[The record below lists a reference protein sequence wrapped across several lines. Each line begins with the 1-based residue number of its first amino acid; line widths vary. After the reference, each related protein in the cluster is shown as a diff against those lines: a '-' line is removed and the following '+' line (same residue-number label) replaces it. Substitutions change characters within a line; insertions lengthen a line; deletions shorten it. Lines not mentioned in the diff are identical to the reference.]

1 MTFDITHD
9 IFMAITKF
17 AMTENSN
24 RPVYDELEYLSYLM
38 RQGDA
43 TASWL
48 LPRILRAI
56 AFAERHGIPDS
67 FFKTLVE
74 NDNDGIPFTLVEPVK
89 ALKYHP
95 PLIELRVNKPNR
107 RGAYR
112 AIFFP
117 FEYKGEQFLIYT
129 RSVIKQDTSS
139 AEFDLAVQET
149 EALIPDFLSN
159 PSKYI
164 HLEEVTA
171 DG

>member
-1 MTFDITHD
+1 
-9 IFMAITKF
+9 MAITKF
-17 AMTENSN
+17 AMTEHGN
-24 RPVYDELEYLSYLM
+24 RPVYDELESLSYLM

-67 FFKTLVE
+67 FFRTLVD
-74 NDNDGIPFTLVEPVK
+74 NGNDGLPFTLVEPVK
-89 ALKYHP
+89 ALKHHR

-107 RGAYR
+107 GGAYR

-117 FEYKGEQFLIYT
+117 FEYEGEQFLIYT
-129 RSVIKQDTSS
+129 RSVIKQNTSS

-149 EALIPDFLSN
+149 EAMIPNFLSN
-159 PSKYI
+159 PGKYI
-164 HLEEVTA
+164 LLEEVTT
-171 DG
+171 DD

>member
-17 AMTENSN
+17 AMTEHGN

-56 AFAERHGIPDS
+56 AFAERHGISDS

-95 PLIELRVNKPNR
+95 PLIELRVLGNKARYIVSRIRFSCARNR
-107 RGAYR
+107 S
-112 AIFFP
+112 FDS
-117 FEYKGEQFLIYT
+117 QFLIESEQVY
-129 RSVIKQDTSS
+129 SS
-139 AEFDLAVQET
+139 
-149 EALIPDFLSN
+149 
-159 PSKYI
+159 
-164 HLEEVTA
+164 
-171 DG
+171 

>member
-1 MTFDITHD
+1 MPLLHGFCLAFSVQLHLQNA
-9 IFMAITKF
+9 MAFQTRF
-17 AMTENSN
+17 S
-24 RPVYDELEYLSYLM
+24 
-38 RQGDA
+38 
-43 TASWL
+43 
-48 LPRILRAI
+48 
-56 AFAERHGIPDS
+56 
-67 FFKTLVE
+67 TLVE
-74 NDNDGIPFTLVEPVK
+74 NGNDGIPFTLVEPVK

-112 AIFFP
+112 TIFFP
-117 FEYKGEQFLIYT
+117 FDYEGEQFLIYT

-159 PSKYI
+159 PRKYI

-171 DG
+171 DDQE